1 MAYLKV
7 GNGLNEYLKRLGN
20 LEMRALDQLEEAAE
34 KGGDVV
40 ADAIRAELNSVPTDD
55 KYGTPERVKAGPL
68 SIQKKGLQNSFG
80 IAPVKN
86 ENGYVNVKVGFDGYN
101 GLKSR
106 KHPHGQPNAMIA
118 RSVVK
123 GTSFMKKNGFVSRG
137 TRKSKDKAEQAMKQ
151 SIDASI
157 VKTMGV

>member
-7 GNGLNEYLKRLGN
+7 GNGLNEYLAKLGN

-40 ADAIRAELNSVPTDD
+40 ADAIRAELNAVPADD
-55 KYGTPERVKAGPL
+55 RYAAEGQIKSGPT
-68 SIQKKGLQNSFG
+68 SIQKKGLQVSFG

-86 ENGYVNVKVGFDGYN
+86 ENGFVNVKVGFDGYN
-101 GLKSR
+101 AAHTKKFPR
-106 KHPHGQPNAMIA
+106 GQPNAMIA

-123 GTSFMKKNGFVSRG
+123 GTTFMKKSDFVSRG
-137 TRKSKDKAEQAMKQ
+137 TRKSKDKAELAMKQ
-151 SIDASI
+151 SIDMSI
-157 VKTMGV
+157 SKTMGI